1 MGNIHRW
8 ITAGL
13 GKHWRKRGLSEIWK
27 DRSKDDFVL
36 QFIHDFKVNHK
47 ISNNFSYY
55 INVKM
60 HHTSKSVHN
69 NRKVLFQCTI
79 SSNMNRRIY
88 SILCQQLNPL
98 PSPCYAPRS
107 ICKTHKEI
115 DFKFEGLSQFG
126 ISFPIQKLWRNPLAM
141 ISLKAYVMPAWFQE
155 LVIQFKAFCGPSTKG
170 DFTSHAVTCR
180 FNSVSWS
187 SSHFGHLTVKTAL

>member
-1 MGNIHRW
+1 
-8 ITAGL
+8 
-13 GKHWRKRGLSEIWK
+13 
-27 DRSKDDFVL
+27 
-36 QFIHDFKVNHK
+36 
-47 ISNNFSYY
+47 
-55 INVKM
+55 M

-79 SSNMNRRIY
+79 SSNMNRRVY

-126 ISFPIQKLWRNPLAM
+126 ISFPIQKLWKP
-141 ISLKAYVMPAWFQE
+141 ISHDILESLRDARLISRARDTVQSILWTQH
-155 LVIQFKAFCGPSTKG
+155 KG
-170 DFTSHAVTCR
+170 GLHKPRSDLSF
-180 FNSVSWS
+180 
-187 SSHFGHLTVKTAL
+187 